1 MGTAV
6 PLLTARVWMLYG
18 GDGFVSTGTGL
29 LSAGVRVRRGVDGSL
44 STRTGLLSA
53 GVGVRWIV
61 AGSLPNGLSVQS
73 GRVLIMCGSLWASTT
88 MVLSASTGSTIFSED
103 RVVTPLD
110 TATTLSNS
118 NG

>member
-6 PLLTARVWMLYG
+6 PLLIARIWVLYG
-18 GDGFVSTGTGL
+18 GDGAVLTGIGLVSTGVG
-29 LSAGVRVRRGVDGSL
+29 VRRGVAGSL
-44 STRTGLLSA
+44 SNW
-53 GVGVRWIV
+53 VGVQSARVWV
-61 AGSLPNGLSVQS
+61 MCGGAGS
-73 GRVLIMCGSLWASTT
+73 WASTT

-110 TATTLSNS
+110 TDITLSNS